1 MSDAPAVHT
10 RDYHL
15 EDTGE
20 VWSAD
25 KAKAY
30 KDVFLE
36 FLNYCVIPSKERGQ
50 IILGGQLYP
59 AQDRGL
65 DRIFDG
71 LQRGI
76 HDFKWG
82 KGRQQGIS
90 TICRPFASMWIALH
104 EGSRGAFLLDTAQ
117 HMSEARTEVEYTLS
131 SLPAKLR
138 FPTFKSNRYG
148 GRFSNG
154 STVTFLS
161 AGVKQTAGGGA
172 LGRGQGITMVHAS
185 EVGTFNNPEGL
196 SSFRKSLAVEN
207 PNRLFLWE
215 STGRNVGSD
224 WYRMWQKAV
233 ANDLEEATIFTGWYL
248 VPTHRIRQNTAQF
261 EKFGSPAV
269 TREEAKRMD
278 EVEERYGWKITRE
291 QLAWY
296 RKETNPL
303 GYGEDDS
310 EDEDDIAYD
319 EYQGREHPWCVTAE
333 TRVGTDCG
341 MLRIAD
347 VAVGMNG
354 TLGPV
359 VAAMPMG
366 RARIWK
372 IRTSLGYELRG
383 TYHHPVIAEDGREVW
398 MRDSLNER
406 VKLCPP
412 RFADRPYAHTWVEGV
427 IEHSVEITPDFAR
440 LVGLFMGDGSISGS
454 PRSGY
459 QFDISCDAKD
469 QDIVAECHRLTQSLF
484 GVASYDRTVKG
495 GTAVRASSKLIYD
508 TFKKLGLT
516 RTDTGKTMRRVHV
529 PEFIFRS
536 PKPVVAEFL
545 RGLFE
550 ADGFNGY
557 GKPHVKLFS
566 KYEEFIH
573 DVQRLLLGFGITSR
587 VSRHDK
593 KVRDYTFVGYDL
605 DLRVS
610 ETHLFHR
617 EIGFLSNRK
626 RSRSEYPE
634 KHATKGKA
642 PRPIEFVDTVVSVE
656 DTGKEEE
663 VYNLTIEGD
672 HLFDANGVL
681 THNTEEEMFTT
692 DGSNFFSSEKL
703 TDLSKT
709 TASDEFKAWQFYTG
723 ADFVSMSIEPAR
735 HRRQIQLKI
744 WEEPKPEGVYIVSAD
759 PAFGANEH
767 NDRSAAQIMRCY
779 ADKLEQ
785 VGEFAA
791 TNVQPHQFA
800 WVLAS
805 LMGWYKN
812 TRLMLEING
821 PGVAVWQEYQSLKR
835 IVTSGY
841 LKREADEQGLKNFF
855 VNCKNY
861 LYTRPDAV
869 IPGQG
874 SVHWKTTGVNKVA
887 MMERLRDFVTNG
899 GIIIRS
905 RDCIDELRVVTRDGD
920 SIKAEGNDHDD
931 RVLAMAMA
939 VLCWEQYERRPLI
952 ASNRTRESEI
962 ARTRLSMQDQFSLLA
977 THSLNQYFKG
987 KQQDR
992 RSAAALAAR
1001 MAWRGR

>member
-1 MSDAPAVHT
+1 MSDQPSAPAVHT

-25 KAKAY
+25 KAAAY
-30 KDVFLE
+30 KDAFLE
-36 FLNYCVIPSKERGQ
+36 FLNYCVIPSKEKGE
-50 IILGGQLYP
+50 IVLGGQLYP
-59 AQDRGL
+59 AQERGL
-65 DRIFDG
+65 DLIFAG

-90 TICRPFASMWIALH
+90 TICRPFSSMWIALH
-104 EGSRGAFLLDTAQ
+104 AGSRGAFLLDTAQ
-117 HMSEARTEVEYTLS
+117 HMSEARTEVEYTLA
-131 SLPAKLR
+131 SLPTKLR

-172 LGRGQGITMVHAS
+172 LGRGQGLTMVHAS
-185 EVGTFNNPEGL
+185 EVGTYNNPEGL

-248 VPTHRIRQNTAQF
+248 VPTHRIRAGTAQF
-261 EKFGSPAV
+261 EKFGSPPI
-269 TREEAKRMD
+269 TREEAKRID
-278 EVEERYGWKITRE
+278 EVERRYGWKVTRE

-303 GYGEDDS
+303 GYGDD
-310 EDEDDIAYD
+310 DEDTDSDIAYD
-319 EYQGREHPWCVTAE
+319 EYQGREHPWV
-333 TRVGTDCG
+333 
-341 MLRIAD
+341 
-347 VAVGMNG
+347 
-354 TLGPV
+354 
-359 VAAMPMG
+359 
-366 RARIWK
+366 
-372 IRTSLGYELRG
+372 
-383 TYHHPVIAEDGREVW
+383 
-398 MRDSLNER
+398 
-406 VKLCPP
+406 
-412 RFADRPYAHTWVEGV
+412 
-427 IEHSVEITPDFAR
+427 
-440 LVGLFMGDGSISGS
+440 
-454 PRSGY
+454 
-459 QFDISCDAKD
+459 
-469 QDIVAECHRLTQSLF
+469 
-484 GVASYDRTVKG
+484 
-495 GTAVRASSKLIYD
+495 
-508 TFKKLGLT
+508 
-516 RTDTGKTMRRVHV
+516 
-529 PEFIFRS
+529 
-536 PKPVVAEFL
+536 
-545 RGLFE
+545 
-550 ADGFNGY
+550 
-557 GKPHVKLFS
+557 
-566 KYEEFIH
+566 
-573 DVQRLLLGFGITSR
+573 
-587 VSRHDK
+587 
-593 KVRDYTFVGYDL
+593 
-605 DLRVS
+605 
-610 ETHLFHR
+610 
-617 EIGFLSNRK
+617 
-626 RSRSEYPE
+626 
-634 KHATKGKA
+634 
-642 PRPIEFVDTVVSVE
+642 
-656 DTGKEEE
+656 
-663 VYNLTIEGD
+663 
-672 HLFDANGVL
+672 
-681 THNTEEEMFTT
+681 EEEMFTT

-703 TDLSKT
+703 TEISKT
-709 TASDEFKAWQFYTG
+709 TASDEFKSWQFYTG
-723 ADFVSMSIEPAR
+723 ADFISMSIEPAR
-735 HRRQIQLKI
+735 HRRQIQLKV
-744 WEEPKPEGVYIVSAD
+744 WEEPKPEGVYIVAAD

-841 LKREADEQGLKNFF
+841 LRREAEEQGLKNFF

-869 IPGQG
+869 VPGQG
-874 SVHWKTTGVNKVA
+874 SVHWKTTSVNKVP

-905 RDCIDELRVVTRDGD
+905 REAIDELRVVTRDGD
-920 SIKAEGNDHDD
+920 SIKAEGDDHDD
-931 RVLAMAMA
+931 RVLALAMA

-952 ASNRTRESEI
+952 AQNRTRDAEI

-977 THSLNQYFKG
+977 SHNLNRYFKG
-987 KQQDR
+987 KEADR
-992 RSAAALAAR
+992 RAASLLASR